1 MPYQPAKPVPVQ
13 REYVFN
19 ESHPFAAYFAHAA
32 PSGEIDGEAFSAM
45 LKDANLVDGKALSDT
60 GVDVIFARA
69 KARHPGSGRQVPYR
83 IFLGALSLTAGHLG
97 MTFTAVVNQLLNGGV
112 GGGGGGG
119 GVISG
124 GGGGGTG
131 EGVGAGAGVP
141 TVVPPLAPVGSPTP
155 PPTTPSSEKKKKS
168 GVMNFFIKPN

>member
-1 MPYQPAKPVPVQ
+1 MAVQ

-19 ESHPFAAYFAHAA
+19 ATHPFAAFFADTA

-45 LKDANLVDGKALSDT
+45 LKVADLVDGKALSDT

-97 MTFTAVVNQLLNGGV
+97 MTFKDVVDRVLKSHGRGGAVV
-112 GGGGGGG
+112 GGGGGGLG
-119 GVISG
+119 A
-124 GGGGGTG
+124 GTG
-131 EGVGAGAGVP
+131 TGASVP
-141 TVVPPLAPVGSPTP
+141 TVVPPLAPVGSPPPLPATP
-155 PPTTPSSEKKKKS
+155 ASEKKKTKG
-168 GVMNFFIKPN
+168 GVMNFFIKSK